1 MSPAARV
8 EYPQTTQRLIRPW
21 DVALAT
27 GVSNLLA
34 TQRICAVGRPIGRG
48 ARLATLSDRTM
59 VALKNPIPG
68 REHGLETRVIDHFG
82 DAVACGSSESRC
94 SAHIRS
100 SSWRC

>member
-34 TQRICAVGRPIGRG
+34 TQRIRAVGRPIGRG

-59 VALKNPIPG
+59 VALKNPIPEKYMTP
-68 REHGLETRVIDHFG
+68 RHASLTTSETR
-82 DAVACGSSESRC
+82 
-94 SAHIRS
+94 
-100 SSWRC
+100 